1 MSALRDD
8 MTLLIAPESLAFGTF
23 VVDESHRIV
32 AWNTA
37 AERALGY
44 SAAAALGRTCEEM
57 LDLLHADNVPV
68 CPDITQ
74 IADSFDAPHGTIPAT
89 SRLDPHILRQRE
101 GEPMELQVVTQSG
114 AARWLSVS
122 VIRGRK
128 LDGSACVL
136 HIFRDI
142 TERTESQS
150 EGQSQGQSAAEQ
162 MTRHPGAILHLPL
175 GAPAAD
181 PAELDMTLAY
191 EHLTPREYEVLELLA
206 QGMATVDIAT
216 ALGISRV
223 TARNHV
229 TRVIEKLGVKT
240 RLQAVLAASRLGLI

>member
-32 AWNTA
+32 AWNAA
-37 AERALGY
+37 AERTLGF

-57 LDLLHADNVPV
+57 LVLLHAENVPV

-74 IADSFDAPHGTIPAT
+74 IADSLGAPETTTPAT
-89 SRLDPHILRQRE
+89 PRLDPHALRQRE
-101 GEPMELQVVTQSG
+101 GEPMELQVMAQGG
-114 AARWLSVS
+114 ATRWLSIS

-142 TERTESQS
+142 TERTERG
-150 EGQSQGQSAAEQ
+150 GQGAAAEQ
-162 MTRHPGAILHLPL
+162 MPRHLGAILHLPL
-175 GAPAAD
+175 GPVAAGPDQETPLAP
-181 PAELDMTLAY
+181 
-191 EHLTPREYEVLELLA
+191 EHLTPREQEVLELLA
-206 QGMATVDIAT
+206 QGMATVEIAT

>member
-32 AWNTA
+32 AWNMA

-44 SAAAALGRTCEEM
+44 NAAAALGRTCEEM
-57 LDLLHADNVPV
+57 LDLLHAENVPV

-74 IADSFDAPHGTIPAT
+74 IADAFDAPGGSIPAT
-89 SRLDPHILRQRE
+89 SRLDPHALRQHE
-101 GEPMELQVVTQSG
+101 GEPMELQVVTRGG
-114 AARWLSVS
+114 ATRWLSVS

-136 HIFRDI
+136 HLFRDV
-142 TERTESQS
+142 TEQAESQS
-150 EGQSQGQSAAEQ
+150 QSQSQSQSAAEQ
-162 MTRHPGAILHLPL
+162 MTRHSGAILHLPL
-175 GAPAAD
+175 GAAATD
-181 PAELDMTLAY
+181 PDHQAITLAP
-191 EHLTPREYEVLELLA
+191 EHLTPREQEVLELLA
-206 QGMATVDIAT
+206 QGMATVEIAT

-240 RLQAVLAASRLGLI
+240 RLQAVLAAARLGLI